1 MTTGDLKMEV
11 DSAVATEKR
20 KHEEEMREMERKLK
34 MLEREGAASKEN
46 NRRLTEKLRVDAN
59 VHQKKE
65 RRLANL
71 TAAAEAKRDQA
82 LEQTLTAE
90 KQTAAAEKRK
100 RIEVAQATSAQT
112 KAIRETHVM
121 EMEKN
126 QMECKKNAAQQSE
139 LKQKEKFKE
148 ERRRQLKIQ
157 EEMQVITEKVATS
170 MKAMASEVQELE
182 HSVAELMEEDKK
194 AEAEVVQ

>member
-34 MLEREGAASKEN
+34 MLEREGEASKEHD
-46 NRRLTEKLRVDAN
+46 RRLTEKLRVDAN

-90 KQTAAAEKRK
+90 NQKQQQQRK
-100 RIEVAQATSAQT
+100 ESG
-112 KAIRETHVM
+112 
-121 EMEKN
+121 
-126 QMECKKNAAQQSE
+126 
-139 LKQKEKFKE
+139 
-148 ERRRQLKIQ
+148 
-157 EEMQVITEKVATS
+157 
-170 MKAMASEVQELE
+170 
-182 HSVAELMEEDKK
+182 
-194 AEAEVVQ
+194 

>member
-46 NRRLTEKLRVDAN
+46 DRRLTEKLRVDAN

-100 RIEVAQATSAQT
+100 
-112 KAIRETHVM
+112 
-121 EMEKN
+121 
-126 QMECKKNAAQQSE
+126 NAAQQSE
-139 LKQKEKFKE
+139 LKQKAKAKE
-148 ERRRQLKIQ
+148 ERWRLLKIQ
-157 EEMQVITEKVATS
+157 EEMQVRTEKVATS
-170 MKAMASEVQELE
+170 MKAMASEVQELK
-182 HSVAELMEEDKK
+182 HSAAELMKEDKK

>member
-1 MTTGDLKMEV
+1 MEMTIGDLKMEV
-11 DSAVATEKR
+11 DSAVATEKWKHEEEKR

-46 NRRLTEKLRVDAN
+46 DRRLTEKLRVDAN

-100 RIEVAQATSAQT
+100 
-112 KAIRETHVM
+112 
-121 EMEKN
+121 
-126 QMECKKNAAQQSE
+126 NAAQQSE
-139 LKQKEKFKE
+139 LKQKAKAKE
-148 ERRRQLKIQ
+148 ERWRLLKIQ
-157 EEMQVITEKVATS
+157 EEMQVRTEKVATS
-170 MKAMASEVQELE
+170 HAPCTPR
-182 HSVAELMEEDKK
+182 
-194 AEAEVVQ
+194 

>member
-46 NRRLTEKLRVDAN
+46 DRRLTEKLRVDAN

-112 KAIRETHVM
+112 KAIRKTHVM
-121 EMEKN
+121 EME
-126 QMECKKNAAQQSE
+126 KNAAQQSE
-139 LKQKEKFKE
+139 LKQKAKAKE
-148 ERRRQLKIQ
+148 ERWRLLKIQ
-157 EEMQVITEKVATS
+157 EEMQVRTEKVATS
-170 MKAMASEVQELE
+170 MKAMASEVQELK
-182 HSVAELMEEDKK
+182 HSVAELMKEDKK

>member
-1 MTTGDLKMEV
+1 MEV

-46 NRRLTEKLRVDAN
+46 DRRLTEKLRVDAN

-112 KAIRETHVM
+112 KAIRKTHVM

-126 QMECKKNAAQQSE
+126 QMEVRRTQRSSQSSS
-139 LKQKEKFKE
+139 
-148 ERRRQLKIQ
+148 RRRSLRRRGGG
-157 EEMQVITEKVATS
+157 S
-170 MKAMASEVQELE
+170 
-182 HSVAELMEEDKK
+182 
-194 AEAEVVQ
+194 